1 MKGRST
7 LILLASILI
16 LGGFITIQEVWRTKV
31 PSRAYRRV
39 KLFDLDVETLVSL
52 EFEHTNLVVE
62 CVKENGVWL
71 TGGSDLGLGRADV
84 ALVKRLVAGLNSL
97 GKGTTITAEHL
108 EMRGL
113 DDSEYGFGSP
123 AMRIKAVD
131 NRGAHNWLVGRKNP
145 LGNQVYVKAVG
156 EDDIYTVSDLL
167 LEIAPLKVGQLRDLV
182 LFPVDIPGI
191 RRLEIRGPSG
201 FVQLLKDSKNGWQM
215 QQPVSSAADNA
226 EVLTYLERLHGLRIE
241 DFMADNVSD
250 FSIYGLQGETRQISI
265 GGVDDTSRMLVLGD
279 EIADRPEFIYARRAD
294 DTSVF
299 SLKKEVLDL
308 LSFKLDTFRDRR
320 ALPFSAKEITSISI
334 THGSE
339 VLGLSSDG
347 NDQWMVNKPVNW
359 IADIHAITELLHMWD
374 NAVVFDF
381 DDEGSDEDPEWMF
394 EFGSS
399 TLGETNIIHVLP
411 NNGRIDG
418 LRIRRGED
426 KTIYQLNLQSISD
439 AAVNP
444 LNYKDRL
451 VWLLEREDVQKVSR
465 MGLKDD
471 VQVVERQDDGSF
483 FPVGTNGNLLVDG
496 DVMEIV
502 LSDLTQISATS
513 YVTYNPRDLK
523 NYGLDQPMLALHI
536 SLSGTNQLGRVL
548 LIGEETSDGHY
559 AMVQGRDV
567 VFLLKKSIVD
577 SLSRNLFIA
586 Q

>member
-308 LSFKLDTFRDRR
+308 LSFKLDNFRDRR

-451 VWLLEREDVQKVSR
+451 VWLLEREDVQKETR
-465 MGLKDD
+465 MG
-471 VQVVERQDDGSF
+471 
-483 FPVGTNGNLLVDG
+483 
-496 DVMEIV
+496 
-502 LSDLTQISATS
+502 
-513 YVTYNPRDLK
+513 
-523 NYGLDQPMLALHI
+523 
-536 SLSGTNQLGRVL
+536 
-548 LIGEETSDGHY
+548 
-559 AMVQGRDV
+559 
-567 VFLLKKSIVD
+567 
-577 SLSRNLFIA
+577 
-586 Q
+586 